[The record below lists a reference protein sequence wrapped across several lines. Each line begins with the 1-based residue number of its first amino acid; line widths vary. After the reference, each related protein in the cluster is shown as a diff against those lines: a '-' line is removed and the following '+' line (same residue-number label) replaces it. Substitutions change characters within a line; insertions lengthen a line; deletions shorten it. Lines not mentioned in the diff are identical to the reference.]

1 LLIAND
7 ISASDAG
14 FEVDTNRVLLLSLD
28 EGVKQLE
35 LRSKM
40 QVAEAVVERIAV
52 LLEQSN

>member
-1 LLIAND
+1 LIAND